1 MIELVGALA
10 HLFERP
16 AGEAGD
22 VGGAQEAVLGDVAD
36 DVGVAVGELDG
47 SRRALGALAAGFLGG
62 IDQVGRHDGSI
73 YRVSAMPA
81 TIGAFCGTNVAAARF
96 RGNSAKGEATS
107 WAAEFYSGYWVYRF
121 RSSSFSLSFLTDAA
135 SR

>member
-1 MIELVGALA
+1 MGAPIALVDCNN
-10 HLFERP
+10 FYVSCERVFQP
-16 AGEAGD
+16 WLPGKP
-22 VGGAQEAVLGDVAD
+22 VVVLDRARG
-36 DVGVAVGELDG
+36 
-47 SRRALGALAAGFLGG
+47 ALGALAPEFLGG

-121 RSSSFSLSFLTDAA
+121 RSSSSSPSFLTDAA